1 MKTTTQQH
9 NVYTSEDVQEKKF
22 SIAGTAMA
30 FEILSSK
37 IYTDPHLAIVR
48 ELSTNAYDSHRQAG
62 NTEQFIVHLPNIL
75 QPHFSIRDYGT
86 GLTKAQIENIYT
98 TYFASTRSN
107 SNEYVGALGLGSK
120 SPFAYTNQFVVIS
133 YKDGYCYKYSAF
145 RNKNGEPAIAILSE
159 TTTEEPNGLEIIVNV
174 KQEDFNKF
182 YVAAQKVYTWFN
194 DKPIINGHIINLE
207 KPASL
212 EWLIDRSVDSQDDL
226 NIEIY
231 DIDKYSAQNSC
242 IKVLMGEILYGIDS
256 GSLKISKLQLDSSM
270 IVIRANIGD
279 VDISANREELYLSE
293 KTINY
298 VNGKVRNLEDAI
310 LSKFFKQFKSLDKT
324 FDKFVLVKN
333 TKRIYNFEDISL
345 VEDGF
350 NYHDYY
356 IRLEEIGVRAWCFHM
371 ASPNGRMRKDK
382 ILYVDGIDYNKPC
395 SIIVVGENDAIDSRK
410 IKYFMQQNK
419 KTSCEVLVVEDIIK
433 FNKFGYVQGQKISEI
448 KLPKI
453 PKASKQQTYQSKAY
467 LIVSS
472 HGTSDPDNSSTI
484 DPNNCFIVERD
495 NSTLMCDTYSCES
508 HCSQSLWAIANLI
521 KPNVSLIAVT
531 AAKMKKFPHIKRLD
545 TAILEFDINLS
556 KEMKAYIYRKYHMES
571 KNVIDDILMELIK
584 DCKSE
589 TASEAFN
596 AMSITMCSDLSK
608 LPHQLERTAYVEILR
623 IKDLFMTLDF
633 SEFIDPI
640 QKFYEKYP
648 LLCGVSRN
656 ISKDEVINYIN
667 FKDNQFS

>member
-9 NVYTSEDVQEKKF
+9 NVYTSQDVQEKKF

-48 ELSTNAYDSHRQAG
+48 ELSTNAYDSHKQAG
-62 NTEQFIVHLPNIL
+62 NTDEQFVVHLPNVL

-133 YKDGYCYKYSAF
+133 YKDGYCYTYAAF
-145 RNKNGEPAIAILSE
+145 KNQNGEPAIAILSE
-159 TTTEEPNGLEIIVNV
+159 TTTEEPNGLEIVVNV
-174 KQEDFNKF
+174 KQEDFSKF
-182 YVAAQKVYTWFN
+182 YIAAQKVYTWFKN
-194 DKPIINGHIINLE
+194 KPIVNGHIINLE

-212 EWLIDRSVDSQDDL
+212 DGLVDSQSDL

-231 DIDKYSAQNSC
+231 NIDKYDYDRVQYSKSWIN
-242 IKVLMGEILYGIDS
+242 VLMGGILYGVDC
-256 GSLKISKLQLDSSM
+256 GSLTISRLALYNSAM
-270 IVIRANIGD
+270 IVIHANIGD
-279 VDISANREELYLSE
+279 VDISASREELYLSE

-298 VNGKVRNLEDAI
+298 VNSKVRDLEDAI
-310 LSKFFKQFKSLDKT
+310 LSKFFKQFGSLDKT
-324 FDKFVLVKN
+324 LDKLVLVEN
-333 TKRIYNFEDISL
+333 TKRIYNFMDTSLIED
-345 VEDGF
+345 DGF
-350 NYHDYY
+350 DYLNSY
-356 IRLEEIGVRAWCFHM
+356 MRFEDVGVRAWEYEIGF
-371 ASPNGRMRKDK
+371 NQRIRKDK
-382 ILYVDGIDYNKPC
+382 ILYIDSKYFYNKRY
-395 SIIVVGENDAIDSRK
+395 SIITVAENEFIDSKK
-410 IKYFMQQNK
+410 IKYFMQQNN
-419 KTSCEVLVVEDIIK
+419 KTTCIVLVVDDIIK
-433 FNKFGYVQGQKISEI
+433 FNKFANIQGQKISEI

-453 PKASKQQTYQSKAY
+453 PKASKQAYQSKDY

-472 HGTSDPDNSSTI
+472 DGTMDPDNSSTI
-484 DPNNCFIVERD
+484 DPNNTFIVERR
-495 NSTLMCDTYSCES
+495 NSTLLCHDFETPSWSILEM
-508 HCSQSLWAIANLI
+508 ANLI
-521 KPNVSLIAVT
+521 KPNVNVIAVT

-545 TAILEFDINLS
+545 TAIQEFDINLS
-556 KEMKAYIYRKYHMES
+556 KEMKASIYRKYHM
-571 KNVIDDILMELIK
+571 KNKDIIHGSLMELIK

-589 TASEAFN
+589 TVSEAFK
-596 AMSITMCSDLSK
+596 AMSITDSS
-608 LPHQLERTAYVEILR
+608 QNQSAQNAYVRILK
-623 IKDLFMTLDF
+623 IKGIALDF

-648 LLCGVSRN
+648 LLCSVSQN

>member
-9 NVYTSEDVQEKKF
+9 NVYTSQDVQEKKF

-48 ELSTNAYDSHRQAG
+48 ELSTNAYDSHKQAG
-62 NTEQFIVHLPNIL
+62 NTDKQFVVHLPNIL

-145 RNKNGEPAIAILSE
+145 KNQNGEPAIAILSE
-159 TTTEEPNGLEIIVNV
+159 TTTEEPNGLEIVVNV
-174 KQEDFNKF
+174 RQEDFYKF
-182 YVAAQKVYTWFN
+182 YIAAQKVYTWFKN
-194 DKPIINGHIINLE
+194 KPIVNGHIINLE

-212 EWLIDRSVDSQDDL
+212 DGLVDSQNDL

-231 DIDKYSAQNSC
+231 NINKYDHDQVQYSKSWIN
-242 IKVLMGEILYGIDS
+242 VLMGGILYGVDC
-256 GSLKISKLQLDSSM
+256 GSLTISRLALYNSAM
-270 IVIRANIGD
+270 IVIHADIGD
-279 VDISANREELYLSE
+279 VDISASREELYLSE

-298 VNGKVRNLEDAI
+298 VNSKVRDLEDAI
-310 LSKFFKQFKSLDKT
+310 LSKFFKEFGSLDKT
-324 FDKFVLVKN
+324 LDKLVLVEN
-333 TKRIYNFEDISL
+333 TKRIYNFIDNSL
-345 VEDGF
+345 IEDGF
-350 NYHDYY
+350 DYLNTY
-356 IRLEEIGVRAWCFHM
+356 MRFEDVGVRVFEYEIGSNQRI
-371 ASPNGRMRKDK
+371 RKDK
-382 ILYVDGIDYNKPC
+382 ILYIDSKYFYNKRY
-395 SIIVVGENDAIDSRK
+395 SIITVAENESIDCKK
-410 IKYFMQQNK
+410 IKHFMQQNN
-419 KTSCEVLVVEDIIK
+419 KTTCIVLVVDDIIK
-433 FNKFGYVQGQKISEI
+433 FNKFANIQGQKISEI

-453 PKASKQQTYQSKAY
+453 PKASKQAYQSKDY
-467 LIVSS
+467 LIISS
-472 HGTSDPDNSSTI
+472 HGTAESVCLIDPDNSSTI
-484 DPNNCFIVERD
+484 DPNNTFIVERR
-495 NSTLMCDTYSCES
+495 NSTLLCHGFET
-508 HCSQSLWAIANLI
+508 QSWSILEIANLI
-521 KPNVSLIAVT
+521 KPKVNVIAVT

-545 TAILEFDINLS
+545 TAIQEFDINLS
-556 KEMKAYIYRKYHMES
+556 KEMKASIYRKYHMKS
-571 KNVIDDILMELIK
+571 KDIIYGSLMELIK

-589 TASEAFN
+589 TVSEAFK
-596 AMSITMCSDLSK
+596 AMSITDSS
-608 LPHQLERTAYVEILR
+608 QNQSAQNAYVRILK
-623 IKDLFMTLDF
+623 IKDIALDF

-648 LLCGVSRN
+648 LLCSVSQN

>member
-9 NVYTSEDVQEKKF
+9 NVYTSQDVQEKKF
-22 SIAGTAMA
+22 SIAGTTMA

-48 ELSTNAYDSHRQAG
+48 ELSTNAYDSHKQAG
-62 NTEQFIVHLPNIL
+62 NTDKQFVVHLPNIL

-145 RNKNGEPAIAILSE
+145 KNQNGEPAIAILSE

-174 KQEDFNKF
+174 KQEDFSKF
-182 YVAAQKVYTWFN
+182 YTAAQKVYTWFKN
-194 DKPIINGHIINLE
+194 KPIVNGHIINLE
-207 KPASL
+207 KPATL
-212 EWLIDRSVDSQDDL
+212 DGLVDSQNDL

-231 DIDKYSAQNSC
+231 NIDKYDYDRVQYSKSWIN
-242 IKVLMGEILYGIDS
+242 VLMGGILYGVDC
-256 GSLKISKLQLDSSM
+256 GSLTISRLALYNSAM
-270 IVIRANIGD
+270 IVIHANIGD
-279 VDISANREELYLSE
+279 VDISASREELYLSE

-298 VNGKVRNLEDAI
+298 VNSKVRDLEDAI
-310 LSKFFKQFKSLDKT
+310 LSKFFKQFGSLDKT
-324 FDKFVLVKN
+324 LDKLVLVEN
-333 TKRIYNFEDISL
+333 TKRIYNFIDNSL
-345 VEDGF
+345 IEDGF
-350 NYHDYY
+350 DYLNTY
-356 IRLEEIGVRAWCFHM
+356 MRFEDVGVRAWEYEIGF
-371 ASPNGRMRKDK
+371 NQRIRKDK
-382 ILYVDGIDYNKPC
+382 IPYIDSKYFYNKRY
-395 SIIVVGENDAIDSRK
+395 SIITVAENEFIDSKK
-410 IKYFMQQNK
+410 IKYFMQQNN
-419 KTSCEVLVVEDIIK
+419 KTTCIVLVVDDIIK
-433 FNKFGYVQGQKISEI
+433 FNKFANIQGQKISEI

-453 PKASKQQTYQSKAY
+453 PKASKQAYQSKDY
-467 LIVSS
+467 IIVSS
-472 HGTSDPDNSSTI
+472 DGTMDPDNSSTI
-484 DPNNCFIVERD
+484 DPNNTFIVERR
-495 NSTLMCDTYSCES
+495 NSTLLCHDFETPSWSILEM
-508 HCSQSLWAIANLI
+508 ANLI
-521 KPNVSLIAVT
+521 KPNVNVIAVT

-545 TAILEFDINLS
+545 TAIQEFDINLS
-556 KEMKAYIYRKYHMES
+556 KEMKASIYRKYHM
-571 KNVIDDILMELIK
+571 KNKDIIHGSLMELIK

-589 TASEAFN
+589 TVSEAFK
-596 AMSITMCSDLSK
+596 AMSITDSS
-608 LPHQLERTAYVEILR
+608 QNQSARNAYVRILE
-623 IKDLFMTLDF
+623 IKDIALDF

-648 LLCGVSRN
+648 LLCSVSQN

>member
-9 NVYTSEDVQEKKF
+9 NVYTSQDVQEKKF

-48 ELSTNAYDSHRQAG
+48 ELSTNAYDSHKQAG
-62 NTEQFIVHLPNIL
+62 NTDKQFVVHLPNIL

-145 RNKNGEPAIAILSE
+145 KNQNGEPAIAILSE
-159 TTTEEPNGLEIIVNV
+159 TTTEEPNGLEIVVNV
-174 KQEDFNKF
+174 RQEDFYKF
-182 YVAAQKVYTWFN
+182 YIAAQKVYTWFKN
-194 DKPIINGHIINLE
+194 KPIVNGHIINLE

-212 EWLIDRSVDSQDDL
+212 DGLVDSQNDL

-231 DIDKYSAQNSC
+231 NINKYDHDQVQYSKSWIN
-242 IKVLMGEILYGIDS
+242 VLMGGILYGVDC
-256 GSLKISKLQLDSSM
+256 GSLTISRLALYNSAM
-270 IVIRANIGD
+270 IVIHADIGD
-279 VDISANREELYLSE
+279 VDISASREELYLSE

-298 VNGKVRNLEDAI
+298 VNSKVRDLEDAI
-310 LSKFFKQFKSLDKT
+310 LSKFFKEFGSLDKT
-324 FDKFVLVKN
+324 LDKLVLVEN
-333 TKRIYNFEDISL
+333 TKRIYNFIDNSL
-345 VEDGF
+345 IEDGF
-350 NYHDYY
+350 DYLNTY
-356 IRLEEIGVRAWCFHM
+356 MRFEDVGVRAWEYEIGF
-371 ASPNGRMRKDK
+371 NQRIRKDK
-382 ILYVDGIDYNKPC
+382 ILYIDSKYFYNKRY
-395 SIIVVGENDAIDSRK
+395 SIITVAENESIDSKK
-410 IKYFMQQNK
+410 IKYFMQQNN
-419 KTSCEVLVVEDIIK
+419 KTTCIVLVVDDIIK
-433 FNKFGYVQGQKISEI
+433 FNKFANIQGQKISEI

-453 PKASKQQTYQSKAY
+453 PKASKQAYQSKDY

-472 HGTSDPDNSSTI
+472 HGTMDPDNSSTI
-484 DPNNCFIVERD
+484 DPNNTFIVERR
-495 NSTLMCDTYSCES
+495 NSTLLCHDFET
-508 HCSQSLWAIANLI
+508 QSWSILEIANLI
-521 KPNVSLIAVT
+521 KPNVNVIAVT

-545 TAILEFDINLS
+545 TAIQEFDINLS
-556 KEMKAYIYRKYHMES
+556 KEMKASIYRKYHMKS
-571 KNVIDDILMELIK
+571 KDIIYGSLMELIK

-589 TASEAFN
+589 TVSEAFK
-596 AMSITMCSDLSK
+596 AMSITDSS
-608 LPHQLERTAYVEILR
+608 QNQSAQNAYVRILK
-623 IKDLFMTLDF
+623 IKDIALDF

-648 LLCGVSRN
+648 LLCSVSQN